1 MVFLFLFIFLQLP
14 FPVRRFSTIERK
26 GVRNY
31 IMCPPETFRFR
42 FWVQFS
48 FSYLQA
54 ELWLKVKAEY
64 LSSFFCVETLGSFLE
79 FPCRKNWPPNAP
91 WGHRVVLEEHTCTGI
106 CVSIFFPWYTL
117 YLDRWDCVCV
127 YGFLHVCVCLHVC
140 QYTVTKFFLILC
152 NTMNC
157 CSPDSS
163 VYGISQESIL
173 EWVAISSSR
182 GSPRPKDQTRIS
194 CISCIG
200 WQVL

>member
-31 IMCPPETFRFR
+31 IMFPPETFRFR

-79 FPCRKNWPPNAP
+79 FPCRENWPPNAP
-91 WGHRVVLEEHTCTGI
+91 WGHRVVLEEHTCSGI
-106 CVSIFFPWYTL
+106 CVSIFFSRYTL

-140 QYTVTKFFLILC
+140 QYTVTEFFLTLQHHELLFIRFLC
-152 NTMNC
+152 LWDFPGKYTRVGC
-157 CSPDSS
+157 HFLLQ
-163 VYGISQESIL
+163 GISQ
-173 EWVAISSSR
+173 
-182 GSPRPKDQTRIS
+182 T
-194 CISCIG
+194 
-200 WQVL
+200 